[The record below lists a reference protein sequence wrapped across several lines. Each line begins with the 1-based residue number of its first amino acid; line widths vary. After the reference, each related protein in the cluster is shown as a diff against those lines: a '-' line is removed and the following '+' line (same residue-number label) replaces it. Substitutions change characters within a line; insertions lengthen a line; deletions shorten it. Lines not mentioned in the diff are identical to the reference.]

1 MSTPAETTSTTGAPL
16 PRPGTASPG
25 AASPDATGP
34 APGRPDATLPDAV
47 DLAVRVRGL
56 SKTYAVGGGVHRTAV
71 ADLDL
76 DVAHGEVFA
85 LLGPNGAGKS
95 TTTEILEGYR
105 HRDTGEVA
113 VLGTDP
119 WRAPLSWRA
128 RVGIVLQDTSE
139 PLDLTVAELLRHWAT
154 LYPDPRPVAEVA
166 ALVGLGERLR
176 TRVAALSGGQRR
188 RLDVA
193 LAVIGRPELL
203 FLDEPTTGFDPEAR
217 RQFWAVLEDLRD
229 AGTTILLTTHY
240 LDEAARL
247 ADRVAVVADGRLVAC
262 GPPDEL
268 GGPLRDVAVVRWRDP
283 DGRPREERTTT
294 PSAVVR
300 RLLAEHAGPDARGE
314 VPGLTVGRSSL
325 EDVYLTLVGHEAG
338 AGADPA
344 QEQVTA

>member
-1 MSTPAETTSTTGAPL
+1 MSSPAGTRASNPPL
-16 PRPGTASPG
+16 TRQATD
-25 AASPDATGP
+25 PDA
-34 APGRPDATLPDAV
+34 AAPDATLPEGT
-47 DLAVRVRGL
+47 DLVVRVRGL
-56 SKTYAVGGGVHRTAV
+56 SKGYSQGGGGGRRVAV

-76 DVAHGEVFA
+76 DVARGEVLA

-95 TTTEILEGYR
+95 TTTEVLEGYR
-105 HRDTGEVA
+105 RRDSGDVA

-119 WRAPLSWRA
+119 WQAPLRWRA

-166 ALVGLGERLR
+166 ELVGLHDRLR
-176 TRVAALSGGQRR
+176 TRVAAMSGGQRR

-217 RQFWAVLEDLRD
+217 RQFWGVLEDLRD
-229 AGTTILLTTHY
+229 AGTSILLTTHY

-262 GPPDEL
+262 APPDEL
-268 GGPLRDVAVVRWRDP
+268 GGPLREVAVVRWRAP
-283 DGRPREERTTT
+283 DGRPREERTTA
-294 PSAVVR
+294 PSALVR
-300 RLLAEHAGPDARGE
+300 RLLAERDATADPSGE
-314 VPGLTVGRSSL
+314 VPGLTVERASL
-325 EDVYLTLVGHEAG
+325 EDVYLTLVSHGQAGH
-338 AGADPA
+338 
-344 QEQVTA
+344 EQVTA